1 MKYKTTGYSFIVY
14 YKWLTGDLDS
24 LIKRKK
30 VRKNGTIMFNIS
42 RSIKPIRV

>member
-1 MKYKTTGYSFIVY
+1 MKYKTTGYNFIVY

-30 VRKNGTIMFNIS
+30 VRKND
-42 RSIKPIRV
+42 RPDR